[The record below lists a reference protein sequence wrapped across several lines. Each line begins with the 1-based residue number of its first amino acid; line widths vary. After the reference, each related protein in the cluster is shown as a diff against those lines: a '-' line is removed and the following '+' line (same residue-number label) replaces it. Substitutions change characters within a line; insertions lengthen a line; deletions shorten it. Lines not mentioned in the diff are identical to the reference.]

1 MKDPDPKNWG
11 LPLSKKNKKMKT
23 TITSL
28 TAGLF
33 LTLSVGVMAQPNVRT
48 SAIMSFKDATECM
61 GKQDLDCTK
70 KKILESKDLIDKCSA
85 HEETKNDSKTLF
97 YRGEIYFTLSI
108 VAQMDATMKQYANEA
123 NMQLAMDSYKAAI
136 ANKTKKYDPTEEI
149 TFKMNMMRMNFL
161 NQGVEFFNMKDYKM
175 AYQMFAGGAVVMDI
189 IGVNDSLAHYN
200 AGLAAERQEKYDTAA
215 IHYAKCVEVGYNG
228 AEMYNSLIS
237 ALLQAGKNEE
247 AGKYLT
253 EAGTKYPG
261 NKDLLITEVNYHLKA
276 GNKEAAQ
283 KATNKAIEKDPK
295 NPLLH
300 WVVGTIYDE
309 LKQYE
314 MAEASYKK
322 AIELKPDYF
331 DALYN
336 LGAMYHNNSVESL
349 KKIEDITDNTLYTEE
364 KKKADLKFGEA
375 LPYLEKCRAID
386 AKDMNTMIMMKNCY
400 GRLNM
405 QDKWKEMNDLITN
418 SK

>member
-1 MKDPDPKNWG
+1 
-11 LPLSKKNKKMKT
+11 MKT

-28 TAGLF
+28 TTALF
-33 LTLSVGVMAQPNVRT
+33 LTISAGVMAQPNNRT
-48 SAIMSFKDATECM
+48 SAIMAYKAATECM
-61 GKQDLDCTK
+61 QKQDLACTK
-70 KKILESKDLIDKCSA
+70 KNLLEAKDLIDKCSV
-85 HEETKNDSKTLF
+85 HEETKNEPKTLY
-97 YRGEIYFTLSI
+97 YRGEIYLTLAA
-108 VAQMDATMKQYANEA
+108 VAQLDVTMKEYATEA
-123 NMQLAMDSYKAAI
+123 NMQYALDSYKASI
-136 ANKTKKYDPTEEI
+136 ANKNKKENWTEEI
-149 TFKMNMMRMNFL
+149 SFKMNMMRMTFL
-161 NQGVEFFNMKDYKM
+161 NQGVEFFNKKEYKQ
-175 AYQMFAGGAVVMDI
+175 AYEMFAGGAVVMDV
-189 IGVNDSLAHYN
+189 IGTIDSLAHYN
-200 AGLAAERQEKYDTAA
+200 AGLAAERQDKYDTAA

-228 AEMYNSLIS
+228 ADMYNSLIS
-237 ALLQAGKNEE
+237 ALLQAGKNDE
-247 AGKYLT
+247 AGKYL
-253 EAGTKYPG
+253 ADASTKYPG

-336 LGAMYHNNSVESL
+336 LGAMYHNNGVERL
-349 KKIEDITDNTLYTEE
+349 KEIDNITDNTLYQDE
-364 KKKADLKFGEA
+364 KKKADLKFADA

-386 AKDMNTMIMMKNCY
+386 PKDMNTMIMMKNCY

>member
-1 MKDPDPKNWG
+1 
-11 LPLSKKNKKMKT
+11 MKT
-23 TITSL
+23 TISLL
-28 TAGLF
+28 TATF
-33 LTLSVGVMAQPNVRT
+33 LMTISTGISAQTNKRT
-48 SAIMSFKDATECM
+48 TAINYLKDATSCM
-61 GKQDLDCTK
+61 QQQDMACTK
-70 KKILESKDLIDKCSA
+70 KNLLEAKNYIDQCA
-85 HEETKNDSKTLF
+85 VHPDTQNDPKTLK
-97 YRGEIYFTLSI
+97 YKGDIYFMLTSVGQL
-108 VAQMDATMKQYANEA
+108 DPTMKEYASEENGKI
-123 NMQLAMDSYKAAI
+123 AMDSYKAAI
-136 ANKTKKYDPTEEI
+136 ANKTNKYDPTDELTI
-149 TFKMNMMRMNFL
+149 AMQTYRSVAVNA
-161 NQGVEFFNMKDYKM
+161 GVEAFNKKDYKT
-175 AYQMFAGGAVVMDI
+175 AYQMFAGGAALLEVVGI
-189 IGVNDSLAHYN
+189 NDSLAHYN

-215 IHYAKCVEVGYNG
+215 IHYKKCVEVNYNG
-228 AEMYNSLIS
+228 ADMYNSLIS

-314 MAEASYKK
+314 MAESSYKK
-322 AIELKPDYF
+322 AIELKADYF

-336 LGAMYHNNSVESL
+336 LGAMYHNSGVEAL
-349 KKIEDITDNTLYTEE
+349 KKIEDITDNTLYSEE
-364 KKKADLKFGEA
+364 KKKADQKFADA

>member
-1 MKDPDPKNWG
+1 
-11 LPLSKKNKKMKT
+11 MKT

-33 LTLSVGVMAQPNVRT
+33 LTLSVGVIAQPNVRT
-48 SAIMSFKDATECM
+48 SAIMVYKDATECM
-61 GKQDLDCTK
+61 GKQDLECTK
-70 KKILESKDLIDKCSA
+70 KKIIEAKELIDQCAA
-85 HEETKNDSKTLF
+85 HVDTKSDSKTLF
-97 YRGEIYFTLSI
+97 YKGEIYLTLSM
-108 VAQMDATMKQYANEA
+108 VGAMDASMKQYATAENG
-123 NMQLAMDSYKAAI
+123 QIAMDSYKAAI
-136 ANKTKKYDPTEEI
+136 ANKNKKYDPTDEI
-149 TFKMNMMRMNFL
+149 TFKMNIMRMTFL
-161 NQGVEFFNMKDYKM
+161 NQGVEAFNKKDYKM
-175 AYQMFAGGAVVMDI
+175 AYQMFAGGAEVMSVVGTI
-189 IGVNDSLAHYN
+189 DSLAHYN
-200 AGLAAERQEKYDTAA
+200 AGLAAERQDKFDTAA

-228 AEMYNSLIS
+228 ADMYNSLIS
-237 ALLQAGKNEE
+237 ALLQSGKNEE

-276 GNKEAAQ
+276 GDKEAAQ

-322 AIELKPDYF
+322 AIELKADYF

-336 LGAMYHNNSVESL
+336 LGAMYHNSGVEAL
-349 KKIEDITDNTLYTEE
+349 KKIEDITDNTLYSEE
-364 KKKADLKFGEA
+364 KKKADQKFADA
-375 LPYLEKCRAID
+375 LPILEKCRAID
-386 AKDMNTMIMMKNCY
+386 AKDKNTMIMMKNCY

-405 QDKWKEMNDLITN
+405 QDKWKEMDELIKN
-418 SK
+418 GN

>member
-1 MKDPDPKNWG
+1 
-11 LPLSKKNKKMKT
+11 MKT

-33 LTLSVGVMAQPNVRT
+33 LTLSVGVIAQPNVRT
-48 SAIMSFKDATECM
+48 SAIMSYKDATECM
-61 GKQDLDCTK
+61 GKQDLACTK
-70 KKILESKDLIDKCSA
+70 KSILEAKELIDKCAA

-97 YRGEIYFTLSI
+97 YRGEIYLTLSM
-108 VAQMDATMKQYANEA
+108 VGGMDATMKQYASEE

-136 ANKTKKYDPTEEI
+136 ANKNKKYDPTDEI
-149 TFKMNMMRMNFL
+149 TFKMNMMRMTFL
-161 NQGVEFFNMKDYKM
+161 NQGVEFFNKKDYKN
-175 AYQMFAGGAVVMDI
+175 AYGMFAGGAYVMDVVGTI
-189 IGVNDSLAHYN
+189 DSLAHYN
-200 AGLAAERQEKYDTAA
+200 AGLAAERQEKFDTAA
-215 IHYAKCVEVGYNG
+215 IHYKKCVEVGYNG
-228 AEMYNSLIS
+228 ADMYNSLVN
-237 ALLQAGKNEE
+237 ALLQSKQNDE

-253 EAGTKYPG
+253 EGSTKYPG
-261 NKDLLITEVNYHLKA
+261 NKDLLITEVNYHLKND
-276 GNKEAAQ
+276 NKEAAQ

-309 LKQYE
+309 LKQYSL
-314 MAEASYKK
+314 AEASYKT
-322 AIELKPDYF
+322 AIELKSDYF

-336 LGAMYHNNSVESL
+336 LGAMYHNNGVESL
-349 KKIEDITDNTLYTEE
+349 KTIETITDNTLYSEE
-364 KKKADLKFGEA
+364 KKKIDQKFADA

-386 AKDMNTMIMMKNCY
+386 PKDKNTMIMMKNCY
-400 GRLNM
+400 GRLNQ